1 MIKFLVAVV
10 CGAFLALM
18 INVHMQSN
26 KLTDATVKLTEKK
39 ETVQAQP
46 KQDYRL
52 DRVRVIKDTD
62 KRISCFFDVVKQGF
76 INCSL
81 Y

>member
-1 MIKFLVAVV
+1 MIKFIAAALL
-10 CGAFLALM
+10 GTSLALTY
-18 INVHMQSN
+18 NYFKHKESEQPTPV
-26 KLTDATVKLTEKK
+26 K

-52 DRVRVIKDTD
+52 SRVRVIKDTD
-62 KRISCFFDVVKQGF
+62 RRISCFFDVVKQDF